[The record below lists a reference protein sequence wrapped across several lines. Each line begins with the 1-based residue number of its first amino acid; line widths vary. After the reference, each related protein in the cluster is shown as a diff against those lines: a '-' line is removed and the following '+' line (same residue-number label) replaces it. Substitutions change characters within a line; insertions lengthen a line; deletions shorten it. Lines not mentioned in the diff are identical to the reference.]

1 MLKTLQT
8 VTNNHVLFVIFSGGK
23 KQADIVFLLDGSINL
38 GKDNFQ
44 EVLQFVYSVVDAI
57 YREGDSI
64 QVGLAQYNS
73 DVTDEFFLK
82 DHSTKAQ
89 ILEAI
94 NKVIY
99 KGGRVANTGAAIK
112 HIQERHFVKEAGSRI
127 DQRVPQI
134 AFIVT
139 GGKSTDDGP
148 RASLEITQ
156 KGVKVFAV
164 GVRNI
169 DLKEVSLLASESAM
183 SFRVSTAQ
191 ELSELNEQVLVTL
204 EAAMEE
210 RLCPGTT
217 DVTRG
222 KDNPFVTFSGH
233 SFHIQCV
240 LMDLSALLLFFAYGL
255 RCSMGSFLLQESN
268 GGCKLLVQELLVRG
282 LQPANDWSNIT
293 TEMPPWWN

>member
-1 MLKTLQT
+1 MKCYTKIFWYGCKILPRVNETELEKGERDFICK
-8 VTNNHVLFVIFSGGK
+8 VLLHKAPSSLNVIDAAKIANCVFFIIFSGGK

-38 GKDNFQ
+38 GRDNFQ

-57 YREGDSI
+57 YRDGDSI

-89 ILEAI
+89 ILDAI

-148 RASLEITQ
+148 RASQEITQ

-183 SFRVSTAQ
+183 SFRASTAQ

-210 RLCPGTT
+210 KLCPGTT

-222 KDNPFVTFSGH
+222 KDNPFIMFSGCPQGWLLI
-233 SFHIQCV
+233 SRV
-240 LMDLSALLLFFAYGL
+240 L
-255 RCSMGSFLLQESN
+255 
-268 GGCKLLVQELLVRG
+268 
-282 LQPANDWSNIT
+282 
-293 TEMPPWWN
+293 

>member
-1 MLKTLQT
+1 MIS
-8 VTNNHVLFVIFSGGK
+8 HFDFFVISFSGGK

-38 GKDNFQ
+38 GRDNFQ
-44 EVLQFVYSVVDAI
+44 EVLQFVYSIVDAI
-57 YREGDSI
+57 YEDGDSI

-82 DHSTKAQ
+82 DYSTKPQ
-89 ILEAI
+89 ILDAI

-99 KGGRVANTGAAIK
+99 KGGRVANTGAAIRHLQAK
-112 HIQERHFVKEAGSRI
+112 HFVKEAGSRI

-134 AFIVT
+134 AFIIT
-139 GGKSTDDGP
+139 GGKSSDDGQG
-148 RASLEITQ
+148 ASMEVAQ

-169 DLKEVSLLASESAM
+169 DLEEVSKLASESAT

-204 EAAMEE
+204 AAAMEE
-210 RLCPGTT
+210 KLCPGTT

-222 KDNPFVTFSGH
+222 KHHPCIKCSGY
-233 SFHIQCV
+233 SQLESI
-240 LMDLSALLLFFAYGL
+240 LMDSSSLPIA
-255 RCSMGSFLLQESN
+255 ESRH
-268 GGCKLLVQELLVRG
+268 ELG
-282 LQPANDWSNIT
+282 
-293 TEMPPWWN
+293 PPPRTW

>member
-1 MLKTLQT
+1 M
-8 VTNNHVLFVIFSGGK
+8 IFSGGK

-38 GKDNFQ
+38 GRDNFQ
-44 EVLQFVYSVVDAI
+44 EVIQFVYSVVDAI
-57 YREGDSI
+57 YRDGDSI

-82 DHSTKAQ
+82 DYSTKPQ
-89 ILEAI
+89 ILDAI

-112 HIQERHFVKEAGSRI
+112 HLQAKHFVKEAGSRI

-148 RASLEITQ
+148 SASLEIAQ

-169 DLKEVSLLASESAM
+169 DLKEVSRLASESATG
-183 SFRVSTAQ
+183 FRVSTVQ

-210 RLCPGTT
+210 KLCLGTT

-222 KDNPFVTFSGH
+222 KHDPFIMCSGH
-233 SFHIQCV
+233 SR
-240 LMDLSALLLFFAYGL
+240 AWLLILNTF
-255 RCSMGSFLLQESN
+255 
-268 GGCKLLVQELLVRG
+268 
-282 LQPANDWSNIT
+282 
-293 TEMPPWWN
+293 

>member
-1 MLKTLQT
+1 MLHTI
-8 VTNNHVLFVIFSGGK
+8 TNNCVFLVIFSGGK

-38 GKDNFQ
+38 GRDNFQ

-57 YREGDSI
+57 YRDGDSI

-89 ILEAI
+89 ILDAI

-148 RASLEITQ
+148 RASSEITQ

-183 SFRVSTAQ
+183 SFRASTAQ

-204 EAAMEE
+204 EAAMMES
-210 RLCPGTT
+210 LCPGPA

-222 KDNPFVTFSGH
+222 KDNSFITCSGR
-233 SFHIQCV
+233 SQGW
-240 LMDLSALLLFFAYGL
+240 LLISSVF
-255 RCSMGSFLLQESN
+255 
-268 GGCKLLVQELLVRG
+268 
-282 LQPANDWSNIT
+282 
-293 TEMPPWWN
+293 

>member
-1 MLKTLQT
+1 MKCYTKIFLYGCKILPKVDETKMVEWREKFHLQSATSQSPEQLRRYRCCKQLLTT
-8 VTNNHVLFVIFSGGK
+8 VFFVIFSGGK

-38 GKDNFQ
+38 GRDNFQ

-57 YREGDSI
+57 YRDGDSI

-89 ILEAI
+89 ILDAI
-94 NKVIY
+94 NKVTY
-99 KGGRVANTGAAIK
+99 KGGRVANTGTAIK

-183 SFRVSTAQ
+183 SFRASTAQ

-210 RLCPGTT
+210 RLCQETA

-222 KDNPFVTFSGH
+222 KDNSFITFSDH
-233 SFHIQCV
+233 SQGW
-240 LMDLSALLLFFAYGL
+240 LLIS
-255 RCSMGSFLLQESN
+255 SMF
-268 GGCKLLVQELLVRG
+268 
-282 LQPANDWSNIT
+282 
-293 TEMPPWWN
+293 

>member
-1 MLKTLQT
+1 M
-8 VTNNHVLFVIFSGGK
+8 FFPDGK

-38 GKDNFQ
+38 GRDNFQ

-57 YREGDSI
+57 YRDGDSI

-82 DHSTKAQ
+82 DYTTKPQ
-89 ILEAI
+89 ILDAI

-112 HIQERHFVKEAGSRI
+112 HIQANHFVKEAGSRI

-139 GGKSTDDGP
+139 GGKSADDGAS
-148 RASLEITQ
+148 ASLGIAQ

-169 DLKEVSLLASESAM
+169 DLKEVANLASDSAT
-183 SFRVSTAQ
+183 SFRVSTPQ

-204 EAAMEE
+204 EAAMQEK
-210 RLCPGTT
+210 LCPGMT

-222 KDNPFVTFSGH
+222 KRDPFMMCSG
-233 SFHIQCV
+233 
-240 LMDLSALLLFFAYGL
+240 LS
-255 RCSMGSFLLQESN
+255 
-268 GGCKLLVQELLVRG
+268 GGWL
-282 LQPANDWSNIT
+282 
-293 TEMPPWWN
+293 